1 MGSKEPFEPTFQ
13 PACAGAPAMTAPS
26 EPNRPPVDY
35 TESAPLV
42 GSGGLGAMTSP
53 PITERTILK
62 ILIAGFA
69 LVMALLVVAGFVAA
83 RGARTLERDAGQ
95 LVHHQLLTAR
105 LISEIEIEQATI
117 NAVFYRLIRRPE
129 PEPEDRDSLLA
140 ELEATD
146 QDFARIAA
154 SASGTPEARLWTD
167 LLEAARTFSREARA
181 VIRQERASGASMK
194 NLFALHEQVLR
205 RVAQLLAASS
215 AGARQLDGRIAAQAR
230 KTVHDSLVLLGS
242 CFLLALACSVMTVRM
257 TAASFRKMERQ
268 AGELSRVSWHMLE
281 GQEAAARR
289 FSHELHD
296 ELGQTLAALK
306 ANLLSMNAENY
317 ALKQRD
323 CLQLAGDAISNVREL
338 SQLLRPVILDDFGLD
353 AALRWLAEKF
363 SERTRIRIR
372 YGSNFQ
378 GRLGDQTETHL
389 FRIAQEALTNV
400 ARHSGAT
407 EVDLRLTRTAR
418 EIRLRIADNGRGA
431 PEGTSPT
438 ERSASL
444 GLIGMKARARHAGG
458 RLLLSRDHGFTVE
471 VVIPVPESPNG
482 AEPKD
487 PDPVGR

>member
-1 MGSKEPFEPTFQ
+1 
-13 PACAGAPAMTAPS
+13 MTALS
-26 EPNRPPVDY
+26 ELSPPVDY
-35 TESAPLV
+35 TGKGPPAQ
-42 GSGGLGAMTSP
+42 SGGLGAMSSP

-62 ILIAGFA
+62 ILIAGFT
-69 LVMALLVVAGFVAA
+69 LVVVLLIVAGFVGA
-83 RGARTLERDAGQ
+83 RGVKILGRDAGR
-95 LVHHQLLTAR
+95 LVHQQLLTAR
-105 LISEIEIEQATI
+105 LISEIEIEQATL
-117 NAVFYRLIRRPE
+117 NAIFYKLIREPE
-129 PEPEDRDSLLA
+129 PEPEDRDRLLA

-167 LLEAARTFSREARA
+167 LLEAARAFSSEARA
-181 VIRQERASGASMK
+181 VIRQERASGAAMK
-194 NLFALHEQVLR
+194 NLFALHDQVLR

-215 AGARQLDGRIAAQAR
+215 AGARELDSRIAAQAR
-230 KTVHDSLVLLGS
+230 QTVHDSLVLLGS
-242 CFLLALACSVMTVRM
+242 CLVLALACSVMTVRM
-257 TAASFRKMERQ
+257 TTASFRKMERQ

-306 ANLLSMNAENY
+306 ANLLSLNAEN
-317 ALKQRD
+317 LTRKQSD
-323 CLQLAGDAISNVREL
+323 CLQLTGEAISNVREL

-372 YGSNFQ
+372 YESNFQ
-378 GRLGDQTETHL
+378 GRLSDQTETHL

-418 EIRLRIADNGRGA
+418 EIRLRVADNGRGA
-431 PEGTSPT
+431 PAGAAAA
-438 ERSASL
+438 ERPAGL
-444 GLIGMKARARHAGG
+444 GLVGMKARARHAGG
-458 RLLLSRDHGFTVE
+458 RLLLSHQDGFTVE
-471 VVIPVPESPNG
+471 VVIPVPESPAG
-482 AEPKD
+482 SEPKD
-487 PDPVGR
+487 PDPAG